1 MISIIFGLGTA
12 VLWASS
18 SLMNSRAVKIIDG
31 WSVVAWAMMIGLVV
45 TLPFVFVSGV
55 PAALS
60 GPNIGWMIAAGA
72 GNVAGLV
79 FAALAFRVGKV
90 GVITPIL
97 ATEGALS
104 AVIAALFG
112 ESIAPI
118 VAFLLMAIVVGVI
131 IASVAPDPEP
141 LDHERPV
148 LAVLLATG
156 GALVFGIGLY
166 SAGHLSGELPIAWV
180 LLPAR
185 LIGTLALF
193 LPLLVMRRL
202 HLTRSTVPF
211 VIGIAFAEIIGF
223 TFFAI
228 GAQYEVAV
236 TSVLASQF
244 APIAAVLAYVL
255 FKEKLG
261 RMQIAGVTLIV
272 LCVTALSVVQS
283 TA

>member
-1 MISIIFGLGTA
+1 MISVIFGLGTA

-31 WSVVAWAMMIGLVV
+31 WSVVAWAMLIGLVV
-45 TLPFVFVSGV
+45 TLPFVFISGV
-55 PAALS
+55 PSALN
-60 GPNIGWMIAAGA
+60 GPNIAWMAAAGA

-97 ATEGALS
+97 ATEGALA

-118 VAFLLMAIVVGVI
+118 IAFLLLAIVIGVV

-148 LAVLLATG
+148 LAVILATG
-156 GALVFGIGLY
+156 GALVFGVGLY
-166 SAGHLSGELPIAWV
+166 AAGHLSGELPISWV

-185 LIGTLALF
+185 LIGTVALF
-193 LPLLVMRRL
+193 IPLLVMRRL
-202 HLTRSTVPF
+202 HLTRSTVPY
-211 VIGIAFAEIIGF
+211 VVGIAFAEVIGF

-228 GAQYEVAV
+228 GAQYQVAV

-272 LCVTALSVVQS
+272 LCVTALSLVQS